1 MQGVKTMEY
10 ILIRNM
16 RNFLKFIFWVVL
28 SLTVSLSV
36 LSCGEKDIPPHNT
49 DQNDPSG
56 DEP

>member
-10 ILIRNM
+10 ILIRHM

-49 DQNDPSG
+49 DQYDP
-56 DEP
+56 